1 MDRKKIKT
9 IGLAAALIAVV
20 SAGSIM
26 AYFTDA
32 DTQTNSFTV
41 GKISLDLQE
50 PNWDPDNGQDMTPK
64 KTIKKDPQILND
76 GINSEFVFMEVII
89 PYANVVTAN
98 ADGTKNPATDT
109 ELFSYT
115 VNKGWAELV
124 DEKKLTENTVRYL
137 YVWGT
142 QEKCAALEKGVT
154 TGTLFDTVTMAN
166 VVEDQGLEE
175 MNPEIVVNAYG
186 IQTTDIEGGKTSP
199 ADVWKVLERQA
210 PSTKVEAAED
220 PKTDVKTE

>member
-1 MDRKKIKT
+1 MDKKKMRT

-50 PNWDPDNGQDMTPK
+50 PNWDPDNGLDMTPK
-64 KTIKKDPQILND
+64 KTVRKDPQVLND
-76 GINSEFVFMEVII
+76 GVNAEFVFMEVIV

-109 ELFSYT
+109 ELFSYS
-115 VNKGWAELV
+115 VNKGWTEMA
-124 DEKKLTENTVRYL
+124 DEKKLTENTVRHL

-142 QEKCAALEKGVT
+142 LEECAALEKNVT

-166 VVEDQGLEE
+166 IVEDQGLEE
-175 MNPEIVVNAYG
+175 MNPEIAINAYG
-186 IQTTDIEGGKTSP
+186 IQTSDIDGGKTLP
-199 ADVWKVLERQA
+199 ADVWKILEKQA
-210 PSTKVEAAED
+210 PSTKVDVAED